1 MRKMY
6 INGVL
11 ENPMVMFAGDIDE
24 NVDFFFGEAERFPL
38 LSAEQEQTID
48 QQKWDFAH
56 QALLQLVKDP
66 DGKRYVTEVCCAML
80 EQPADI
86 EQFAQRN
93 HYFTLKRDLK
103 AIANS
108 KAWLTPTQAL
118 IQAIQTDAPETEV
131 LRRIEASQWPAT
143 FMIALAIVAERAC
156 GRKRKDTLA
165 DALTI
170 WNANWQTWGFQR
182 GADLRR
188 DLMPP
193 VQGYLAARDKLV
205 MHNIRLVYKL
215 SRENQNRG
223 IAVRDLVQE
232 GIIGLVRAAEKFDY
246 RLGFRFSTYAY
257 NWTNQHIQRVCEG
270 NGSLVTYP
278 THVTQEVNALYR
290 VRNEWIDKQG
300 EEPSIAELA
309 EQSGFSLDRVRE
321 LTQLTNLTVSIESDD
336 DDDASAL
343 PESALVDEAANPA
356 LEQAQSRS
364 LQRLVERQLKQL
376 DRREQFIVTARW
388 GLDGRPSRTLA
399 QLADQLEVSR
409 ELVRQLEKSALRK
422 LQVDSQLNEA
432 FKVLS
437 A

>member
-1 MRKMY
+1 
-6 INGVL
+6 
-11 ENPMVMFAGDIDE
+11 MVMFAGDIDE

-38 LSAEQEQTID
+38 LTAEQEQTID

-56 QALLQLVKDP
+56 QALLQLLKDP
-66 DGKRYVTEVCCAML
+66 EGKDLVTEVCCAML
-80 EQPADI
+80 EHPAEI
-86 EQFAQRN
+86 EQFSQRN

-103 AIANS
+103 AIANT

-118 IQAIQTDAPETEV
+118 IQAIQTGAPETEI
-131 LRRIEASQWPAT
+131 LQRIECSQWPAT
-143 FMIALAIVAERAC
+143 FMVALAIVAERAC
-156 GRKRKDTLA
+156 GRGRKDTLA
-165 DALTI
+165 DALAI
-170 WNANWQTWGFQR
+170 WNPSWQSWSFSR
-182 GADLRR
+182 GKALRQA
-188 DLMPP
+188 LMGP

-205 MHNIRLVYKL
+205 MHNVRLVYKL
-215 SRENQNRG
+215 ARENQNRG

-290 VRNEWIDKQG
+290 VRNELMDKRG
-300 EEPSIAELA
+300 EEPSVAELA
-309 EQSGFSLDRVRE
+309 EQSGFSLERVRE
-321 LTQLTNLTVSIESDD
+321 LTQLTNLTVSIQSDD
-336 DDDASAL
+336 DEESSAL

-364 LQRLVERQLKQL
+364 LKRLVEQQLKQL
-376 DRREQFIVTARW
+376 DRREQMIVTARW

-422 LQVDSQLNEA
+422 LQVDAELSKA

>member
-1 MRKMY
+1 
-6 INGVL
+6 
-11 ENPMVMFAGDIDE
+11 MVMFAGDIDD

-38 LSAEQEQTID
+38 LTAEQEQTID

-56 QALLQLVKDP
+56 QALLQLLKDP
-66 DGKRYVTEVCCAML
+66 DGNSFVTDVCCAML

-86 EQFAQRN
+86 EQFPQRN

-118 IQAIQTDAPETEV
+118 IQATQTGAPETEV

-156 GRKRKDTLA
+156 GRTRKDTLA
-165 DALTI
+165 DALVI
-170 WNANWQTWGFQR
+170 WKPTWQHGSFGR
-182 GADLRR
+182 AKELRQA
-188 DLMPP
+188 LTGP
-193 VQGYLAARDKLV
+193 VHGYLAARDKLV
-205 MHNIRLVYKL
+205 MHNVRLVYKL
-215 SRENQNRG
+215 ARENQNRG

-290 VRNEWIDKQG
+290 IRNEWMDRRG
-300 EEPSIAELA
+300 EEPSVTELA
-309 EQSGFSLDRVRE
+309 EHSGFSIERVRE
-321 LTQLTNLTVSIESDD
+321 LTQLTNLTVSIQADD
-336 DDDASAL
+336 DEDANAL
-343 PESALVDEAANPA
+343 PESALVDDSANPA
-356 LEQAQSRS
+356 LEQAQTRS
-364 LQRLVERQLKQL
+364 LKRLIEQQLKQL
-376 DRREQFIVTARW
+376 DRREQLIVTARW

-422 LQVDSQLNEA
+422 LQVDTELNKA